1 MGVKETYLTVKQL
14 AEIKGCTE
22 RYIRNC
28 ITKEKMEAIQKQVYL
43 QEGGNG
49 IQNTTF

>member
-22 RYIRNC
+22 IALQR
-28 ITKEKMEAIQKQVYL
+28 EKSKQYKKQVYL
-43 QEGGNG
+43 QGKVEWNTEYRF
-49 IQNTTF
+49 QN